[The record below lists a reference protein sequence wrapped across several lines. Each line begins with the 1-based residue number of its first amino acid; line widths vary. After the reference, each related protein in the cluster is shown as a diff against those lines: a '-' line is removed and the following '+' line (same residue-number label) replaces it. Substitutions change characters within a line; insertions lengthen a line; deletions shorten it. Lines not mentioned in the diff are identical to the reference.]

1 MVTRNTL
8 LGVSVWLFYFFEIFL
23 SQKNRPFRS
32 LIVHNAGVGNDP
44 RDRIFN
50 IKSEAERYD
59 PQGKFR
65 KLWLQN
71 QLF

>member
-8 LGVSVWLFYFFEIFL
+8 LEVSVWLFYFFEIFL
-23 SQKNRPFRS
+23 SQKNRTFRS
-32 LIVHNAGVGNDP
+32 LIIHNAGVGNDP

-50 IKSEAERYD
+50 IKSQSERYD
-59 PQGKFR
+59 AQGKFR

>member
-1 MVTRNTL
+1 MVARDIVLTL
-8 LGVSVWLFYFFEIFL
+8 LGWLFYIFEIFCF
-23 SQKNRPFRS
+23 QKCKTFR
-32 LIVHNAGVGNDP
+32 LVTIHNAGVGNDP

-50 IKSEAERYD
+50 IKSQAERYD
-59 PQGKFR
+59 AQGKFR